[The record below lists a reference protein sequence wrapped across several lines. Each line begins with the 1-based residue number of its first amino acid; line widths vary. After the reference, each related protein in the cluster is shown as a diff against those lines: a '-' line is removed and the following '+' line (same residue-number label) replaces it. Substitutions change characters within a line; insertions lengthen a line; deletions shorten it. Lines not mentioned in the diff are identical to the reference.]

1 MTEPSAAPTRG
12 FSLPDVL
19 FATGGALLGAFVLWQ
34 SLSLEV
40 APTYARVSPQ
50 FFPLIVGAGITL
62 TSLWLLVNAL
72 RGDRAEPAVE
82 EDSDPNAPVDWV
94 AFALIGAG
102 IALQILLMNPLG
114 FIISSSLL
122 FTLTARAFRLKQSF
136 SWGSLALDAAI
147 AVALS
152 GVAYVAFT
160 SGLGLGLPVGKLWG
174 GG

>member
-1 MTEPSAAPTRG
+1 VTEPSATSTRG

-19 FATGGALLGAFVLWQ
+19 FALSGVSLGAFVLWQ

-40 APTYARVSPQ
+40 APSYARVSPQ
-50 FFPLIVGAGITL
+50 FFPFIVGAGITV

-72 RGDRAEPAVE
+72 RGERAQPAVE
-82 EDSDPNAPVDWV
+82 EDSDPTARVDWV
-94 AFALIGAG
+94 AFALIGVG

-114 FIISSSLL
+114 FILSSSVL
-122 FTLTARAFRLKQSF
+122 FTLTARAFRLKQAF
-136 SWGSLALDAAI
+136 SWGSLALDVVI

-152 GVAYVAFT
+152 GVAYIGFT
-160 SGLGLGLPVGKLWG
+160 SGLGLSLPVGMLWG